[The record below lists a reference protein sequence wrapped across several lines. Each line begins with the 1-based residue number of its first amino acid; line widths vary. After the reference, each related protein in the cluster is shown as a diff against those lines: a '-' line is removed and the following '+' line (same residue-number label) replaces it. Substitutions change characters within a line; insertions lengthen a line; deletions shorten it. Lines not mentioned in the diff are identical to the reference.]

1 MNLRTT
7 ARTLAVA
14 ALLAMTVA
22 SVSAPQTDARPKR
35 PGDNGVLCAVPG
47 HLVGAT
53 EDWVFYLPG
62 QEIEINGKRYEC
74 YADGSW
80 GPAIWANTAGGGVYS
95 PTSGGV
101 YAPASGGLSTPK
113 VGGVYAPKAGGVLA
127 RP

>member
-1 MNLRTT
+1 
-7 ARTLAVA
+7 
-14 ALLAMTVA
+14 
-22 SVSAPQTDARPKR
+22 
-35 PGDNGVLCAVPG
+35 
-47 HLVGAT
+47 LVGAS

-101 YAPASGGLSTPK
+101 YAPASGGVHPPSTGGVYTPK
-113 VGGVYAPKAGGVLA
+113 VGGVLVQP
-127 RP
+127 